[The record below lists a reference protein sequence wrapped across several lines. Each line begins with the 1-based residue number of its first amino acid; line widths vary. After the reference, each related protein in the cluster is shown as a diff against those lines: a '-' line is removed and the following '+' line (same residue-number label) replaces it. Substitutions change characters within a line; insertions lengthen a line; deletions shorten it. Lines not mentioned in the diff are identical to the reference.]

1 MAGLDGGYRRSL
13 YFLYFSPTLCKSLR
27 SDSSRVSNRTDL
39 GHLLDV
45 FASSFAIIR
54 SKEGSLPF
62 LQISAQ
68 RNQEY
73 CCLRDGVAVC

>member
-1 MAGLDGGYRRSL
+1 MAGLEGGYRRSL
-13 YFLYFSPTLCKSLR
+13 YFLYFSPTFGKSLDR
-27 SDSSRVSNRTDL
+27 DSSHLSSRTDL

-62 LQISAQ
+62 LQLSAQ
-68 RNQEY
+68 GSQQHCR
-73 CCLRDGVAVC
+73 RGDGVVDC